1 VTRRIHVPTIRAV
14 GWDDGRMKLMS
25 RSTQQLE
32 GSIGVARISRNTGA
46 LLDRV
51 GHGDVVILDQVDL
64 DRSTANALV
73 TAGVMAVVNAAPSVS
88 GRYPNLG
95 PEILLAEG
103 ITLIDEIGDDIF
115 GRIKDGSKVR
125 LHDGGVYVGDT
136 LIAQGIEQTP
146 ESIADLLI
154 EAKAGMAA
162 QLEAFAANAIE
173 YMKRERTLLLDGVG
187 IPEIATPIAGKHV
200 LVVTASPD
208 TAAELKKLRKY
219 ISDFHPVMIGVD
231 GGADALL
238 AAGYKPKLIVGDPEK
253 MHAKTLQCGAEV
265 VIPADIDGHAAGLER
280 LQDLA
285 LGAVTFAA
293 AGTHEDLA
301 LLLAHDKDAAL
312 IVTVGMHAALTELL
326 DRGRGSAASTFLIR
340 MRVSNRLVEASAVL
354 RLYKARISWWVVIL
368 LVLAA
373 AAAIVAALLVS
384 DVSGTYADLLAG
396 WWNDAVAWVKGLF
409 R

>member
-1 VTRRIHVPTIRAV
+1 
-14 GWDDGRMKLMS
+14 MKLLS
-25 RSTQQLE
+25 RTSPELVGST
-32 GSIGVARISRNTGA
+32 GVARISRNTSG
-46 LLDRV
+46 LLARV
-51 GHGDVVILDQVDL
+51 GHGDIVILDQVDL
-64 DRSTANALV
+64 DRATANALV
-73 TAGVMAVVNAAPSVS
+73 SAGVTAVVNAAPSVS

-103 ITLIDEIGDDIF
+103 ITLIDEVGDDIF
-115 GRIKDGSKVR
+115 GRVKDGSKVR
-125 LHDGGVYVGDT
+125 LDEGAVYVGEN
-136 LIAQGIEQTP
+136 LIAQGIEQSP

-187 IPEIATPIAGKHV
+187 IPDITTAIAGKHV
-200 LVVTASPD
+200 LVVTASPG
-208 TAAELKKLRKY
+208 TAAELKRLRRY
-219 ISDFHPVMIGVD
+219 ISDFHPVLVGVD
-231 GGADALL
+231 GGADAIL

-253 MHAKTLQCGAEV
+253 MATRTLQCGAEV
-265 VIPADIDGHAAGLER
+265 VIPADVDGHAAGLER

-293 AGTHEDLA
+293 AGTSEDLA

-312 IVTVGMHAALTELL
+312 VVTVGMHAALTELL

-340 MRVSNRLVEASAVL
+340 MRVSNKLVEASAVM
-354 RLYKARISWWVVIL
+354 RLYKARISWWVVML

-373 AAAIVAALLVS
+373 AGAIVAALLVS
-384 DVSGTYADLLAG
+384 DVSGAYAKLIAG
-396 WWNDAVAWVKGLF
+396 WWNDLLAWVRGLF
-409 R
+409 

>member
-1 VTRRIHVPTIRAV
+1 
-14 GWDDGRMKLMS
+14 MKLMS
-25 RSTQQLE
+25 RTPQHVD

-46 LLDRV
+46 LLERV

-73 TAGVMAVVNAAPSVS
+73 TAGVQAVVNAAPSVS

-103 ITLIDEIGDDIF
+103 ITLIDEVGEDIF
-115 GRIKDGSKVR
+115 GRIKDGSKIR
-125 LHDGGVYVGDT
+125 LNDGGVYAGDT
-136 LIAQGIEQTP
+136 LIAQGTEQTP

-187 IPEIATPIAGKHV
+187 IPAIATPIAGKHV

-219 ISDFHPVMIGVD
+219 ISDFHPVLIGVD
-231 GGADALL
+231 SGADALL

-253 MHAKTLQCGAEV
+253 MAAKTLQCGAEV
-265 VIPADIDGHAAGLER
+265 VIPADVDGHAAGLER

-293 AGTHEDLA
+293 AGTNEDLA

-354 RLYKARISWWVVIL
+354 RLYKARISWWVVLL
-368 LVLAA
+368 LVIAA
-373 AAAIVAALLVS
+373 AAAILAALLVS
-384 DVSGTYADLLAG
+384 DVSGAYANLIAG

-409 R
+409 

>member
-1 VTRRIHVPTIRAV
+1 
-14 GWDDGRMKLMS
+14 MS
-25 RSTQQLE
+25 RSPRQVE
-32 GSIGVARISRNTGA
+32 GSVGVARISRNTGA
-46 LLDRV
+46 LLERV

-73 TAGVMAVVNAAPSVS
+73 TAGVMGVVNAAPSVS

-103 ITLIDEIGDDIF
+103 VTLIDEVGEDVF

-125 LHDGGVYVGDT
+125 LSDGGVYVGDT
-136 LIAQGIEQTP
+136 LIAQGTEQTP

-187 IPEIATPIAGKHV
+187 IPDIATPIAGKHV
-200 LVVTASPD
+200 LVVTASPH
-208 TAAELKKLRKY
+208 TAAELKKLHKY
-219 ISDFHPVMIGVD
+219 ISDFHPVLIGVD
-231 GGADALL
+231 SGADALL
-238 AAGYKPKLIVGDPEK
+238 AAGYKPKLFVGDPEK
-253 MHAKTLQCGAEV
+253 MATKTLQCGAEV
-265 VIPADIDGHAAGLER
+265 VIPADLDGHAAGLER

-293 AGTHEDLA
+293 AGTNEDLA

-340 MRVSNRLVEASAVL
+340 MRVSNKLVEASAVL
-354 RLYKARISWWVVIL
+354 RLYKARISWWVVLL

-384 DVSGTYADLLAG
+384 DVSGAYADLMAG
-396 WWNDAVAWVKGLF
+396 WWHDAVAWVKGLF
-409 R
+409 